1 MLASQVIFIFMFL
14 LIAGLGVFV
23 LLRNPANTINK
34 RFCVFAH
41 AISLWIFSI
50 FFTHLTPDPA
60 LATFRLRLVFCA
72 AMFIPSA
79 FFFFSSV
86 FPDQVESSI
95 SRYLSISFFAISILP
110 VFFSSYIVKS
120 VSFEKQ
126 LPQPHPDYGPLFLV
140 FWFYFITCMAY
151 SLYSLYRKSVRYYG
165 IKRLQVQYL
174 YFGVAASVFL
184 GVITNFLL
192 PTIGI
197 WQVEMF
203 VPLVAVPIP
212 IAVAYAIVKYHLM
225 DISVV
230 IKRSTVYAAISIIL
244 SIIYFAVGL
253 IMSSILPVSEYR
265 QTVTNIVSIIVIVL
279 IFVPARESIQH
290 VIEKTLFHTRY
301 SHPRILSD
309 STVMFSS
316 IHDLNG
322 LLHYAIQY
330 LYDSV
335 GIDKICILLKDEKT
349 RHYSLK
355 AAINFPSD
363 NNLFLSSHDAIVT
376 WLYQN
381 RTVLSKD
388 QLNRFTHS
396 EAEHMV
402 EETLASL
409 DVDSCIPVLQENNLF
424 GIILLGRKV
433 NKKVFTQEDIQM
445 FLALSGQLAMAI
457 RNAHLYLGLKEA
469 KSYRDNILQ
478 SLESGV
484 IVVNIDEEVTL
495 INNEAKR
502 ILGLKETS
510 SSEKIL
516 KSLGKDTHQLL
527 RHTLNNDAEYQNIE
541 TFIDRNSKKAPCSM
555 SITKLKTEDEQK
567 LGSLIIL
574 TDTTEL
580 KFLQTEKQHA
590 DRLAYLGVL
599 AANIAHEIK
608 NPLVAINTY
617 FQLLPHKKDD
627 HEFHDGFQKI
637 ALKEIRRINRI
648 IEDMLDLAKPSE
660 PLMQPIDPQ
669 SAILDTIN
677 FLRNTAAEKGVEITT
692 LLEERRC
699 AIIADEDKIKQVL
712 LNILQNSLDALPKNG
727 SIKVSTSFMDNLSEF
742 RRMAKLNPN
751 SVFFSFASPFLRDPN
766 KTQYFLIK
774 ISDNGE
780 GISAEKISHIFEPFF
795 TNKDNGTGLGLAMV
809 YRIIK
814 DHEGA
819 LYIES
824 REGAGTDFYISLPL
838 NRTNTNTITNSLPK
852 TEVLKM
858 VER

>member
-1 MLASQVIFIFMFL
+1 MFASQVIFIFIFL
-14 LIAGLGVFV
+14 LIAGHGFFV
-23 LLRNPANTINK
+23 LLRNPANTINR
-34 RFCVFAH
+34 RFCIFTL
-41 AISLWIFSI
+41 AISLWIFFI
-50 FFTHLTPDPA
+50 FFLLQTREPG
-60 LATFRLRLVFCA
+60 LAAFRLKLVFCA
-72 AMFIPSA
+72 AMFIPST

-86 FPDQVESSI
+86 FPDRVELPI
-95 SRYLSISFFAISILP
+95 NRYLSIFFFTISFLL
-110 VFFSSYIVKS
+110 VFFSPHIVVS
-120 VSFEKQ
+120 VSFVKQ
-126 LPQPHPDYGPLFLV
+126 LPQARYGWLFPV
-140 FWFYFITCMAY
+140 FWFYFIACMAY

-445 FLALSGQLAMAI
+445 FLAFSGQLAMAS

-469 KSYRDNILQ
+469 KTYRDNILQ
-478 SLESGV
+478 SLKSGV
-484 IVVNIDEEVTL
+484 IVVDIKEEVTL

-502 ILGLKETS
+502 ILGLKGTS
-510 SSEKIL
+510 PSEKIL
-516 KSLGKDTHQLL
+516 KNLGKDTHQLL
-527 RHTLNNDAEYQNIE
+527 RHTLNNDAEYQNLE
-541 TFIDRNSKKAPCSM
+541 TFIDRKSKKIPCSIT
-555 SITKLKTEDEQK
+555 ITKLKTEDGQK

-580 KFLQTEKQHA
+580 KFFQTEKQHA

-648 IEDMLDLAKPSE
+648 IEDMLDLAKPAE
-660 PLMQPIDPQ
+660 PLMQPIDPHNT
-669 SAILDTIN
+669 ILDTIN
-677 FLRNTAAEKGVEITT
+677 FLRDTVAEKGVEITT
-692 LLEERRC
+692 VLEEKTCALEYFTKQSRC
-699 AIIADEDKIKQVL
+699 
-712 LNILQNSLDALPKNG
+712 
-727 SIKVSTSFMDNLSEF
+727 T
-742 RRMAKLNPN
+742 AK
-751 SVFFSFASPFLRDPN
+751 
-766 KTQYFLIK
+766 KWEY
-774 ISDNGE
+774 
-780 GISAEKISHIFEPFF
+780 
-795 TNKDNGTGLGLAMV
+795 
-809 YRIIK
+809 
-814 DHEGA
+814 
-819 LYIES
+819 
-824 REGAGTDFYISLPL
+824 
-838 NRTNTNTITNSLPK
+838 
-852 TEVLKM
+852 
-858 VER
+858 

>member
-1 MLASQVIFIFMFL
+1 MLD
-14 LIAGLGVFV
+14 LGFSYF
-23 LLRNPANTINK
+23 LRNPANTINK

-140 FWFYFITCMAY
+140 FWFYFITCMTY
-151 SLYSLYRKSVRYYG
+151 SLYSLYRKSIRYYG

-230 IKRSTVYAAISIIL
+230 IKRSTVYAAL
-244 SIIYFAVGL
+244 SIVLSIVYFAVGL
-253 IMSSILPVSEYR
+253 IMSSILPVSEYKEII
-265 QTVTNIVSIIVIVL
+265 TNMVSALVMVL

-301 SHPRILSD
+301 SHPKILSD

-316 IHDLNG
+316 THDLNG

-335 GIDKICILLKDEKT
+335 GIDKVCILLKDEKT
-349 RHYSLK
+349 QHYSLK

-363 NNLFLSSHDAIVT
+363 NNLFLPSHDAIVT
-376 WLYQN
+376 WLYRN

-396 EAEHMV
+396 KVEHLL
-402 EETLASL
+402 EDTLASL
-409 DVDSCIPVLQENNLF
+409 DVDSCIPVFQENNLF

-445 FLALSGQLAMAI
+445 FLAFSGQLAMAS

-469 KSYRDNILQ
+469 KTYRDNILQ
-478 SLESGV
+478 SLKSGV
-484 IVVNIDEEVTL
+484 IVVDIKEEVTL

-502 ILGLKETS
+502 ILGLQGTS
-510 SSEKIL
+510 PSEKIL
-516 KSLGKDTHQLL
+516 KNLGKDTHQLL
-527 RHTLNNDAEYQNIE
+527 RHTLNNDSEYQNLE
-541 TFIDRNSKKAPCSM
+541 TFIDRKNKKIPCSM
-555 SITKLKTEDEQK
+555 TITKLKTEDGQK

-580 KFLQTEKQHA
+580 KLLQTEKQHA
-590 DRLAYLGVL
+590 DRL
-599 AANIAHEIK
+599 
-608 NPLVAINTY
+608 
-617 FQLLPHKKDD
+617 
-627 HEFHDGFQKI
+627 
-637 ALKEIRRINRI
+637 
-648 IEDMLDLAKPSE
+648 
-660 PLMQPIDPQ
+660 
-669 SAILDTIN
+669 
-677 FLRNTAAEKGVEITT
+677 
-692 LLEERRC
+692 
-699 AIIADEDKIKQVL
+699 
-712 LNILQNSLDALPKNG
+712 SLSWRPG
-727 SIKVSTSFMDNLSEF
+727 C
-742 RRMAKLNPN
+742 
-751 SVFFSFASPFLRDPN
+751 
-766 KTQYFLIK
+766 
-774 ISDNGE
+774 
-780 GISAEKISHIFEPFF
+780 
-795 TNKDNGTGLGLAMV
+795 
-809 YRIIK
+809 
-814 DHEGA
+814 
-819 LYIES
+819 
-824 REGAGTDFYISLPL
+824 
-838 NRTNTNTITNSLPK
+838 
-852 TEVLKM
+852 
-858 VER
+858 

>member
-1 MLASQVIFIFMFL
+1 MFL

-445 FLALSGQLAMAI
+445 FLAFSGQLAMAA
-457 RNAHLYLGLKEA
+457 RNARLYLGLKEA
-469 KSYRDNILQ
+469 KTYRDNILQ
-478 SLESGV
+478 SLKSGV
-484 IVVNIDEEVTL
+484 IVVDIKEEVTL

-502 ILGLKETS
+502 ILGLKGTS
-510 SSEKIL
+510 PSEKIL
-516 KSLGKDTHQLL
+516 KNLGKDTHQLL
-527 RHTLNNDAEYQNIE
+527 RHTLNNDAEYQNLE
-541 TFIDRNSKKAPCSM
+541 TFVDRKSKRIPCGVT
-555 SITKLKTEDEQK
+555 ITKLKTEDGQE
-567 LGSLIIL
+567 LGALMIL
-574 TDTTEL
+574 TDLTEL
-580 KFLQTEKQHA
+580 KLLQTEKQHA

-617 FQLLPHKKDD
+617 FQLLPYKKHDK
-627 HEFHDGFQKI
+627 EFHTDFQKI
-637 ALKEIRRINRI
+637 ALKEIGRINRI
-648 IEDMLDLAKPSE
+648 IEDMLNLAKPAE
-660 PLMQPIDPQ
+660 PLMQPIDPHNT
-669 SAILDTIN
+669 ILDTIN
-677 FLRNTAAEKGVEITT
+677 FLRDTVAEKGVEITT
-692 LLEERRC
+692 VLEEKRC
-699 AIIADEDKIKQVL
+699 ALIADEDKIKQVL
-712 LNILQNSLDALPKNG
+712 LNILQNSLDALPRNG
-727 SIKVSTSFMDNLSEF
+727 SIKVSTSFMDDLSEF

-766 KTQYFLIK
+766 DTLYFVIK
-774 ISDNGE
+774 ISDNGA
-780 GISAEKISHIFEPFF
+780 GIPAEKISHIFEPFF
-795 TNKDNGTGLGLAMV
+795 TDKDKGTGLGLAIV

-814 DHEGA
+814 DHEGGI
-819 LYIES
+819 YIES
-824 REGAGTDFYISLPL
+824 KEAAGTDFYISLPL
-838 NRTNTNTITNSLPK
+838 NRTNTNAITNSLPK

-858 VER
+858 VEE

>member
-1 MLASQVIFIFMFL
+1 
-14 LIAGLGVFV
+14 
-23 LLRNPANTINK
+23 
-34 RFCVFAH
+34 
-41 AISLWIFSI
+41 
-50 FFTHLTPDPA
+50 
-60 LATFRLRLVFCA
+60 
-72 AMFIPSA
+72 
-79 FFFFSSV
+79 
-86 FPDQVESSI
+86 
-95 SRYLSISFFAISILP
+95 
-110 VFFSSYIVKS
+110 
-120 VSFEKQ
+120 
-126 LPQPHPDYGPLFLV
+126 
-140 FWFYFITCMAY
+140 
-151 SLYSLYRKSVRYYG
+151 
-165 IKRLQVQYL
+165 
-174 YFGVAASVFL
+174 
-184 GVITNFLL
+184 
-192 PTIGI
+192 
-197 WQVEMF
+197 MF
-203 VPLVAVPIP
+203 VPLVSVPIP

-230 IKRSTVYAAISIIL
+230 IKRSTVYAALSVAL

-253 IMSSILPVSEYR
+253 IMSRILPVSEYKEII
-265 QTVTNIVSIIVIVL
+265 TNMVSAVVMVL

-290 VIEKTLFHTRY
+290 IIEKTLFHTRY
-301 SHPRILSD
+301 SHPKILSD

-349 RHYSLK
+349 QHYTPK
-355 AAINFPSD
+355 VAINFSSD
-363 NNLFLSSHDAIVT
+363 DHLFLSNNDAIVT

-396 EAEHMV
+396 KV
-402 EETLASL
+402 ERLLEDTLVSL
-409 DVDSCIPVLQENNLF
+409 DTDSCIPIFQESNLF

-433 NKKVFTQEDIQM
+433 NKKAFSQEDIQM
-445 FLALSGQLAMAI
+445 FLAFSGQLAMATK
-457 RNAHLYLGLKEA
+457 NARLYLGLQESKT
-469 KSYRDNILQ
+469 YRDNILQ
-478 SLESGV
+478 SLKSGV

-541 TFIDRNSKKAPCSM
+541 TFIDRNSKKVPCSM

-677 FLRNTAAEKGVEITT
+677 FLRNTAAEKGIEITI
-692 LLEERRC
+692 LLEEKRC

-774 ISDNGE
+774 ISDTGE

-838 NRTNTNTITNSLPK
+838 NRTNTNTITNFLPK

-858 VER
+858 VEE

>member
-1 MLASQVIFIFMFL
+1 
-14 LIAGLGVFV
+14 
-23 LLRNPANTINK
+23 LRNPANTINR
-34 RFCVFAH
+34 RFCIFTL
-41 AISLWIFSI
+41 AISLWIFFI
-50 FFTHLTPDPA
+50 FFLLQTREPG
-60 LATFRLRLVFCA
+60 LAAFRLKLVFCA
-72 AMFIPSA
+72 AMFIPST

-86 FPDQVESSI
+86 FPDRVELPI
-95 SRYLSISFFAISILP
+95 NRYLSIFFFTISFLL
-110 VFFSSYIVKS
+110 VFFSPHIVVS
-120 VSFEKQ
+120 VSFVKQ
-126 LPQPHPDYGPLFLV
+126 LPQARYGWLFPV
-140 FWFYFITCMAY
+140 FWFYFIACMAY
-151 SLYSLYRKSVRYYG
+151 SLYSLYRKSIRYYG

-184 GVITNFLL
+184 GAITNFLL
-192 PTIGI
+192 PSIGI

-203 VPLVAVPIP
+203 VPLVSVPIP

-230 IKRSTVYAAISIIL
+230 IKRSTVYAALSIVL

-253 IMSSILPVSEYR
+253 IMSSILPVSEYKE
-265 QTVTNIVSIIVIVL
+265 TITNMVSAIVMVL
-279 IFVPARESIQH
+279 TFVPARESIQH
-290 VIEKTLFHTRY
+290 LIEKTLFHTKY
-301 SHPRILSD
+301 SHPKILSD
-309 STVMFSS
+309 STIMFSS
-316 IHDLNG
+316 IHDLDG

-335 GIDKICILLKDEKT
+335 GIDKISILLKDEET
-349 RHYSLK
+349 QHYRLK

-363 NNLFLSSHDAIVT
+363 MNLFLSCHDAIIT

-381 RTVLSKD
+381 KTVLSKD

-396 EAEHMV
+396 KVEHLL
-402 EETLASL
+402 EDTLASL
-409 DVDSCIPVLQENNLF
+409 DVDSCIPVFQQNNLF

-433 NKKVFTQEDIQM
+433 NKRIFTQEDIQM
-445 FLALSGQLAMAI
+445 FLAFSGQLAMAS

-469 KSYRDNILQ
+469 KTYRDNILQ
-478 SLESGV
+478 SLKSGV